1 MPESNWAIS
10 YTGAQKTL
18 SRQLV
23 PACPLAHAL
32 RDLIGWLLWQALCW
46 LCVFECPS
54 PGICC
59 LVSSL
64 CPHTHTGTS
73 THRRAHILQKHI
85 SVRRNSANKQDPHTQ
100 LSYSS
105 IYTSYM
111 HLYISGCVY
120 LCCGHIITYSQ
131 AWLMATCHSGAL
143 SHCGETK
150 HSEAL
155 IHRSRRYNAMT
166 IAAKAAANPL
176 SVTPMTPA
184 Q

>member
-1 MPESNWAIS
+1 MAGCCDRHCADCVS
-10 YTGAQKTL
+10 L
-18 SRQLV
+18 SAR
-23 PACPLAHAL
+23 ALAYAA
-32 RDLIGWLLWQALCW
+32 WSA
-46 LCVFECPS
+46 
-54 PGICC
+54 
-59 LVSSL
+59 VSAHT
-64 CPHTHTGTS
+64 HTHTGTS